1 MEFLMLN
8 TKQQEIV
15 DAVKNLDKRVFMLKG
30 EAGTGKS
37 FTLKTSLD
45 EYTGSVLLTATT
57 NKAKALLKESTGYT
71 ALTTHS
77 ALGFRM
83 IRNGI
88 EEYLN
93 DVNPAMEADLLII
106 DEYSMLPQSV
116 WIKALNSSYKKILLV
131 GDDHQLPAIG
141 LKAKIEAEF
150 EITLSEQM
158 RQQNMTEL
166 NEFFKTEIF
175 ICFAKFFNNNNVTL
189 MDLVNYINDK
199 YYHLPIY
206 DIPFYVRK
214 GKIEK

>member
-1 MEFLMLN
+1 MLN
-8 TKQQEIV
+8 AKQQEIV
-15 DAVKNLDKRVFMLKG
+15 DAVKNLNKRIFMLKG

-37 FTLKTSLD
+37 FTLKTLLD

-93 DVNPAMEADLLII
+93 DVNPAMEAELLII

-116 WIKALNSSYKKILLV
+116 WLKALSSNYKKILLV

-141 LKAKIEAEF
+141 LKAKVEAEF

-166 NEFFKTEIF
+166 NEFFKEF
-175 ICFAKFFNNNNVTL
+175 REALSSKR
-189 MDLVNYINDK
+189 YI
-199 YYHLPIY
+199 
-206 DIPFYVRK
+206 DITK
-214 GKIEK
+214 